1 MYRFVSVFFV
11 GIHVQVC
18 VRVLCRYPC
27 TGLCPCSLS
36 VSMYRFVSVFFVGI
50 HVQVCVRVLCRYPCT
65 GLFLCS
71 L

>member
-18 VRVLCRYPC
+18 VRV
-27 TGLCPCSLS
+27 
-36 VSMYRFVSVFFVGI
+36 FVGI
-50 HVQVCVRVLCRYPCT
+50 HVQVCVRVLCRYPYT

>member
-18 VRVLCRYPC
+18 FCVLCRF
-27 TGLCPCSLS
+27 
-36 VSMYRFVSVFFVGI
+36 MYRFVSVFFVGI
-50 HVQVCVRVLCRYPCT
+50 HVQVCFCVLCRIHVQVCFCVLCRYPCT